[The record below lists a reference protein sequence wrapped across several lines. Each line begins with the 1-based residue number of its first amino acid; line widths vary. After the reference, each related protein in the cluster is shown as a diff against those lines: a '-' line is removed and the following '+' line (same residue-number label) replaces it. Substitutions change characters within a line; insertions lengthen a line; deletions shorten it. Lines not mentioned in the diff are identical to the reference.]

1 EFYFTDLK
9 QRYRLEIRNSVLHHY
24 KVDAEGDVDA
34 ALVLS
39 RSMFNRLT
47 LGQVGITDAL
57 FSDDLSFEGS
67 KLSLVEFFGLLDT
80 PTGTFNIVTP

>member
-1 EFYFTDLK
+1 
-9 QRYRLEIRNSVLHHY
+9 
-24 KVDAEGDVDA
+24 
-34 ALVLS
+34 
-39 RSMFNRLT
+39 
-47 LGQVGITDAL
+47 VGITDAL